1 MPNDVAAS
9 EVVENN
15 LKTRHTLFRH
25 QTRRSQQSR
34 VTRRNRLQPT
44 TRNQRRRTILPKRT
58 QRIRHNLK
66 CNPHIQQV
74 LQDTINIMANNHQLI
89 QVRIQIFFTQK
100 IEPKEL
106 NN

>member
-9 EVVENN
+9 EVVEDN

-25 QTRRSQQSR
+25 QIRRSQQSR
-34 VTRRNRLQPT
+34 VTLRNRLQPT
-44 TRNQRRRTILPKRT
+44 TRNQRRRTILLKHT

-74 LQDTINIMANNHQLI
+74 LQDIINIKIMANNHQLI

-100 IEPKEL
+100 IEPKE
-106 NN
+106 